1 MKELYVNIRQLLQS
15 LFAHVALYAGQPFHE
30 DTERA
35 YPLPAAFI
43 ALERTGEYEEAGGR
57 QLLYEIKI
65 YVEGRAWDE
74 NQTLELLE
82 LTESAAELLRDALRA
97 EIVNISID
105 ERGFVNPVN
114 VITLKRNMFER
125 LC

>member
-1 MKELYVNIRQLLQS
+1 MKELYVNIQQVLQT
-15 LFAHVALYAGQPFHE
+15 LFAHVALYAGQPFRE

-35 YPLPAAFI
+35 YKLPAAFVS
-43 ALERTGEYEEAGGR
+43 LERTGEYEEAGGR
-57 QLLYEIKI
+57 SLLYEIKI
-65 YVEGRAWDE
+65 YVETRALDHA
-74 NQTLELLE
+74 QTLDMLE

-114 VITLKRNMFER
+114 VITLKRKMFER
-125 LC
+125 IC